1 MKSGRAK
8 HPDGKFSET
17 TLEANHDFEGGR
29 EKFASKASKK
39 KIWYVPVLTSATG
52 HEHRS

>member
-29 EKFASKASKK
+29 EKFASKAIEKK
-39 KIWYVPVLTSATG
+39 FGTYPC
-52 HEHRS
+52 